1 MLLFL
6 RLLLAIYASGLILA
20 GILLGLNIVC
30 HAYQWLIEYPYKEG
44 RWQAGMALLLSCV
57 AAPLVLAGSW
67 FSVRY
72 LLPYTRRLC
81 TEVLQSLSLGLG
93 TSSSGILEPTELPTT
108 DARLT
113 THVSSSSPPVSSTSS
128 SMSAGIDGTSLPFE
142 LDEDGSSK
150 IRAHITAHISRRT
163 KLRELASQGIVI
175 PRDIAEN
182 LDMDLDQYLSQHF
195 PPK

>member
-6 RLLLAIYASGLILA
+6 RLLLAMYASGLILA

-81 TEVLQSLSLGLG
+81 SEVLQSLS
-93 TSSSGILEPTELPTT
+93 TSSSAILEPTELPST
-108 DARLT
+108 ANSLKS
-113 THVSSSSPPVSSTSS
+113 HVSASSTSVSSTST
-128 SMSAGIDGTSLPFE
+128 SMPAGNDDTSLPFE

-150 IRAHITAHISRRT
+150 IRTHITAHIARRN